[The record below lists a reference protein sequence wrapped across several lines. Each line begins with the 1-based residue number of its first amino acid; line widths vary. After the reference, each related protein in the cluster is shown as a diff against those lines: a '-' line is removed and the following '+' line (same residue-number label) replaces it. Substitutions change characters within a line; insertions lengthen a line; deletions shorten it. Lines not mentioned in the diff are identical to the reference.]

1 MCYVLR
7 VVNNENYQSGC
18 KQRRVPQKK
27 TTKKRKKFL
36 HPRVVCYKL
45 WKELMGE
52 RCATLWGTPTM
63 KIINLHLSKGGSCK
77 KTKQKRK
84 IFCTPCFSKKIMNM
98 GGGRSETR
106 RSGGPEYT
114 QWDRDRGPQ
123 CPFRHYLYHN
133 KNSVSQYHLKTF
145 RKKIVFLF
153 QC

>member
-27 TTKKRKKFL
+27 TTKNNKKKRKKIL

-77 KTKQKRK
+77 KAKQKKKNFLHPVFFEKNYEQKTAKSRQNTVEHIANMQK
-84 IFCTPCFSKKIMNM
+84 IKMCSADVRPKS
-98 GGGRSETR
+98 
-106 RSGGPEYT
+106 
-114 QWDRDRGPQ
+114 
-123 CPFRHYLYHN
+123 
-133 KNSVSQYHLKTF
+133 
-145 RKKIVFLF
+145 
-153 QC
+153 